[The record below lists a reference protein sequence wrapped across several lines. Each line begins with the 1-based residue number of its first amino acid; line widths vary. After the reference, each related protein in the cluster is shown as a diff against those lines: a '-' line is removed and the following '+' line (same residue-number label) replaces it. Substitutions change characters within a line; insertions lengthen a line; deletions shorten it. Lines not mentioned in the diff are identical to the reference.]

1 MADAAS
7 GECGIEIVE
16 VSPRDGLQNEAGL
29 VSTAD
34 KLALIDRAI
43 AAGARRIEVT
53 SFVNPARVPQLADA
67 DAVVAGLPV
76 HDDVTFI
83 ALVLNRRG
91 AERALAT
98 RIDELGA
105 VCVASDT
112 FALRNQKQ
120 TSAESLLAARDTVAL
135 ARAAGRGG
143 QITIA
148 AAFGCPFEGEVSLA
162 RVIDMGRRAAEAGPR
177 EVALADTIG
186 VAVPAQVA
194 EVVGRVAEAIAPLP
208 VRVHLHDTRGTGI
221 ANVWAAIGAGARV
234 IDASLGGTGGCPFAP
249 GASGNVATED
259 VLYLL
264 DQSKIATGYDRA
276 LAIDAARWLG
286 GVLGRDLP
294 GKLGRAPQFPPANLS
309 PASLSGA
316 GA

>member
-1 MADAAS
+1 MAGTAT
-7 GECGIEIVE
+7 IEIVE
-16 VSPRDGLQNEAGL
+16 VSPRDGLQNEAAT

-67 DAVVAGLPV
+67 DAVVAGLPER
-76 HDDVTFI
+76 DDVTFI

-112 FALRNQKQ
+112 FAMRNQKQ

-135 ARAAGRGG
+135 ARAGGRSG

-148 AAFGCPFEGEVSLA
+148 AAFGCPFEGEVPLQ
-162 RVIDMGRRAAEAGPR
+162 RVIDMARRAADVSPR

-194 EVVGRVAEAIAPLP
+194 EAVARVAEAVAPLP

-221 ANVWAAIGAGARV
+221 ANVWAAIGAGATV

-264 DQSKIATGYDRA
+264 DRSGIATGYDRGA
-276 LAIDAARWLG
+276 AIEGARWLG

-294 GKLGRAPQFPPANLS
+294 GKLGRAPQFPPV
-309 PASLSGA
+309 GA
-316 GA
+316 

>member
-1 MADAAS
+1 MAGTAT
-7 GECGIEIVE
+7 IEIVE
-16 VSPRDGLQNEAGL
+16 VSPRDGLQNEAAT

-67 DAVVAGLPV
+67 DAVVAGLPERE
-76 HDDVTFI
+76 DVTFI

-112 FALRNQKQ
+112 FAMRNQKQ

-135 ARAAGRGG
+135 ARAGGRSG

-148 AAFGCPFEGEVSLA
+148 AAFGCPFEGEMPLQ
-162 RVIDMGRRAAEAGPR
+162 RVIDMARRAADVSPR

-194 EVVGRVAEAIAPLP
+194 EAVARVAEAIAPLP

-221 ANVWAAIGAGARV
+221 ANVWAAIGAGAKV

-264 DQSKIATGYDRA
+264 DRSGIATGYDRGA
-276 LAIDAARWLG
+276 AIEGARWLG

-294 GKLGRAPQFPPANLS
+294 GKLGRAPQFPPV
-309 PASLSGA
+309 GA
-316 GA
+316 

>member
-1 MADAAS
+1 MAGTAT
-7 GECGIEIVE
+7 IEIVE
-16 VSPRDGLQNEAGL
+16 VSPRDGLQNEAAT

-34 KLALIDRAI
+34 KLALIDCAI

-67 DAVVAGLPV
+67 DAVVAGLPERE
-76 HDDVTFI
+76 DVTFI

-112 FALRNQKQ
+112 FAMRNQKQ

-135 ARAAGRGG
+135 ARAGGRSG

-148 AAFGCPFEGEVSLA
+148 AAFGCPFEGEVPLQ
-162 RVIDMGRRAAEAGPR
+162 RVIDMARRAADVSPR

-186 VAVPAQVA
+186 VGVPAQVA
-194 EVVGRVAEAIAPLP
+194 EAVARVAEAIAPLP

-264 DQSKIATGYDRA
+264 DRSGIATGYDRGA
-276 LAIDAARWLG
+276 AIEGARWLG

-294 GKLGRAPQFPPANLS
+294 GKLGRAPQFPPV
-309 PASLSGA
+309 GA
-316 GA
+316 

>member
-1 MADAAS
+1 MAGTAT
-7 GECGIEIVE
+7 IEIVE
-16 VSPRDGLQNEAGL
+16 VSPRDGLQNEAAT

-67 DAVVAGLPV
+67 DAVVAGLPERG
-76 HDDVTFI
+76 DVTFI

-112 FALRNQKQ
+112 FAMRNQKQ

-135 ARAAGRGG
+135 ARAGGRSG

-148 AAFGCPFEGEVSLA
+148 AAFGCPFEGEVPLQ
-162 RVIDMGRRAAEAGPR
+162 RVIDMARRAADVSPR

-194 EVVGRVAEAIAPLP
+194 EAVARVAEAIAPLP

-221 ANVWAAIGAGARV
+221 ANVWAAIGAGAKV

-264 DQSKIATGYDRA
+264 DRSGIATGYDRGA
-276 LAIDAARWLG
+276 AIEGARWLG

-294 GKLGRAPQFPPANLS
+294 AKLGRAPQFPPV
-309 PASLSGA
+309 GA
-316 GA
+316 

>member
-1 MADAAS
+1 MAERA
-7 GECGIEIVE
+7 GIEIVE
-16 VSPRDGLQNEAGL
+16 VSPRDGLQNEAAT
-29 VSTAD
+29 VSTVD

-67 DAVVAGLPV
+67 DAIVAGLPDC
-76 HDDVTFI
+76 DDVTFI

-112 FALRNQKQ
+112 FAMRNQKQ
-120 TSAESLLAARDTVAL
+120 TSAESLQAARDTVAL
-135 ARAAGRGG
+135 ARGAQKGG

-148 AAFGCPFEGEVSLA
+148 AAFGCPFEGDVPLD
-162 RVIDMGRRAAEAGPR
+162 RVIDMARRAADAQPR

-186 VAVPAQVA
+186 VAVPAQVTEA
-194 EVVGRVAEAIAPLP
+194 VERVVEAIAPLP

-264 DQSKIATGYDRA
+264 ERSGLETGYDRA
-276 LAIDAARWLG
+276 GAIAAARWLG

-294 GKLGRAPQFPPANLS
+294 GKLMRAPPFPPLA
-309 PASLSGA
+309 A
-316 GA
+316 

>member
-1 MADAAS
+1 MVES
-7 GECGIEIVE
+7 GIEIVE
-16 VSPRDGLQNEAGL
+16 VSPRDGLQNEARAIA
-29 VSTAD
+29 TAD

-43 AAGARRIEVT
+43 AAGARRIEAT
-53 SFVNPARVPQLADA
+53 SFVHPARVPQLADA
-67 DAVVAGLPV
+67 DALVAALPEN
-76 HDDVTFI
+76 DAVTFI

-91 AERALAT
+91 VERALAT

-112 FALRNQKQ
+112 FAMRNQGQ
-120 TSAESLLAARDTVAL
+120 TSAQSLESACEAVRMARG
-135 ARAAGRGG
+135 AGRTG

-148 AAFGCPFEGEVSLA
+148 AAFGCPFEGEVPLA
-162 RVIDMGRRAAEAGPR
+162 RVVDMARRAADAGPR

-186 VAVPAQVA
+186 VAVPAQVSA
-194 EVVGRVAEAIAPLP
+194 AVGTVAAAIAPLP

-234 IDASLGGTGGCPFAP
+234 VDASLGGVGGCPFAP

-264 DQSKIATGYDRA
+264 DRSGIASGYDRPR
-276 LAIDAARWLG
+276 AIDAARWLG
-286 GVLGRDLP
+286 GVMGRDLP
-294 GKLGRAPQFPPANLS
+294 GKLVRAPAFPPVA
-309 PASLSGA
+309 A
-316 GA
+316 

>member
-1 MADAAS
+1 MAGTAT
-7 GECGIEIVE
+7 IEIVE
-16 VSPRDGLQNEAGL
+16 VSPRDGLQNEAAT

-67 DAVVAGLPV
+67 DAVVAGLPERE
-76 HDDVTFI
+76 DVTFI

-112 FALRNQKQ
+112 FAMRNQKQ

-135 ARAAGRGG
+135 ARAGGRSG

-148 AAFGCPFEGEVSLA
+148 AAFGCPFEGEVPLQ
-162 RVIDMGRRAAEAGPR
+162 RVIDMARRAADVSPR

-186 VAVPAQVA
+186 VGVPAQVA
-194 EVVGRVAEAIAPLP
+194 EAVARVAEAIAPLP

-264 DQSKIATGYDRA
+264 DRSGIATGYDRGA
-276 LAIDAARWLG
+276 AIEGARWLG

-294 GKLGRAPQFPPANLS
+294 GKLGRAPQFPPV
-309 PASLSGA
+309 GA
-316 GA
+316 

>member
-1 MADAAS
+1 MAGTAT
-7 GECGIEIVE
+7 IEIVE
-16 VSPRDGLQNEAGL
+16 VSPRDGLQNEAAT

-34 KLALIDRAI
+34 KLALIDCAI

-67 DAVVAGLPV
+67 DAVVAGLPERE
-76 HDDVTFI
+76 DVTFI

-112 FALRNQKQ
+112 FAMRTQKQ
-120 TSAESLLAARDTVAL
+120 TSADSLLAARDTVAL
-135 ARAAGRGG
+135 ARAGGRSG

-148 AAFGCPFEGEVSLA
+148 AAFGCPFEGEVPLQ
-162 RVIDMGRRAAEAGPR
+162 RVIDMARRAADVSPR
-177 EVALADTIG
+177 EVALAETIG

-194 EVVGRVAEAIAPLP
+194 EAVARVAEAIAPLP

-264 DQSKIATGYDRA
+264 DRSGIATGYDRGA
-276 LAIDAARWLG
+276 AIEGARWLG

-294 GKLGRAPQFPPANLS
+294 GKLGRAPQFPPV
-309 PASLSGA
+309 GA
-316 GA
+316 

>member
-1 MADAAS
+1 MAGTAT
-7 GECGIEIVE
+7 IEIVE
-16 VSPRDGLQNEAGL
+16 VSPRDGLQNEAAT

-34 KLALIDRAI
+34 KLALIDCAI

-67 DAVVAGLPV
+67 DAVVAGLPERE
-76 HDDVTFI
+76 DVTFI

-112 FALRNQKQ
+112 FAMRNQKQ
-120 TSAESLLAARDTVAL
+120 TSADSLLAARDTVAL
-135 ARAAGRGG
+135 ARAGGRSG

-148 AAFGCPFEGEVSLA
+148 AAFGCPFEGEVPLQ
-162 RVIDMGRRAAEAGPR
+162 RVIDMARRAADVSPR

-194 EVVGRVAEAIAPLP
+194 EAVARVAEAIAPLP

-264 DQSKIATGYDRA
+264 DRSGIATGYDRGA
-276 LAIDAARWLG
+276 AIEGARWLG

-294 GKLGRAPQFPPANLS
+294 GKLGRAPQFPPV
-309 PASLSGA
+309 GA
-316 GA
+316 

>member
-1 MADAAS
+1 MV
-7 GECGIEIVE
+7 GGLIEIVE
-16 VSPRDGLQNEAGL
+16 VAPRDGLQNETAT

-67 DAVVAGLPV
+67 DAVVAALPER
-76 HDDVTFI
+76 DDVTFI

-105 VCVASDT
+105 VCVASDS
-112 FALRNQKQ
+112 FAMRNQKQ

-135 ARAAGRGG
+135 ARAGGRSG

-148 AAFGCPFEGEVSLA
+148 AAFGCPFEGEVPLA
-162 RVIDMGRRAAEAGPR
+162 RVIDMARRAADAAPR

-194 EVVGRVAEAIAPLP
+194 EAVARVSEAIAPVP

-264 DQSKIATGYDRA
+264 DRSGIMTGYDRA
-276 LAIDAARWLG
+276 KAIEVARWLG

-294 GKLGRAPQFPPANLS
+294 GKLGRAPLFPPVA
-309 PASLSGA
+309 A
-316 GA
+316 

>member
-1 MADAAS
+1 MAGTAT
-7 GECGIEIVE
+7 IEIVE
-16 VSPRDGLQNEAGL
+16 VSPRDGLQNEAAT

-67 DAVVAGLPV
+67 DAVVAGLPERE
-76 HDDVTFI
+76 DVTFI

-112 FALRNQKQ
+112 FAMRNQKQ

-135 ARAAGRGG
+135 ARAGGRSG

-148 AAFGCPFEGEVSLA
+148 AAFGCPFEGEMPLQ
-162 RVIDMGRRAAEAGPR
+162 RVIDMARRAADVSPR

-194 EVVGRVAEAIAPLP
+194 ETVARVAEAIAPLP

-264 DQSKIATGYDRA
+264 DRSGIATGYDRGA
-276 LAIDAARWLG
+276 AIEGARWLG

-294 GKLGRAPQFPPANLS
+294 GKLGRAPQFPPV
-309 PASLSGA
+309 GA
-316 GA
+316 